1 MVNAHSPRPL
11 NQPSIAAPTTVASSI
26 TSQQAFVNTIVAI
39 SFNEGDVSALALALI
54 NQKLACK
61 DFLLD
66 QNLSDRLKKG
76 IELSKES
83 GPEGAIAASAPL
95 VSKDLTLCCFAN
107 AVHLAFLITGI
118 NPEKSKLIDCLMEV
132 WTIDYESYRMI
143 LETIKLMDG
152 KDFKIAIKF

>member
-1 MVNAHSPRPL
+1 MNVQSL
-11 NQPSIAAPTTVASSI
+11 QTKVQASSESELDVQKTI
-26 TSQQAFVNTIVAI
+26 SSPQAFINIIVAI
-39 SFNEGDVSALALALI
+39 SFSDEDISALALALI

-61 DFLLD
+61 EFLLEYD
-66 QNLSDRLKKG
+66 LADGLRKAVD
-76 IELSKES
+76 ISKEL
-83 GPEGAIAASAPL
+83 GPERAISVSATK
-95 VSKDLTLCCFAN
+95 VSKDITLCCFAN

-118 NPEKSKLIDCLMEV
+118 DTLKNKLINCLMEA